1 MDSLLWG
8 NSLFFDLLCGVLFVF
23 MLLHKRFGIR
33 NEFVQKI
40 DKLSLY

>member
-8 NSLFFDLLCGVLFVF
+8 NSLFFDLLCGGVFVF